1 MGFLDKLI
9 RSGYWR
15 GLNQPPD
22 LGSLTRYVVRD
33 IPCGTPNGAGVILLL
48 ESPNTI
54 EVSRGYPL
62 AGRSGADVT
71 SVLGPIA
78 GIPESPDDRAFGAV
92 LRAATLDD
100 RMKGFGVMNVSQ
112 LPVQSAAYP
121 YPVRRAFD
129 AILFNKFKTLRH
141 IGAVKRANRSGTR
154 QIKELLIED
163 LRDRIRLTRTGA
175 YFIPCG
181 RVADAFFEQANTTH
195 PRRRTDL
202 TVPHPSRGQWRHG
215 GNEKVLRRLRNEIRK
230 ELP

>member
-1 MGFLDKLI
+1 MVDACSSTIPVHRDTLAEIGLSFLDKLI

-33 IPCGTPNGAGVILLL
+33 IPCGTPSGAGVILLL

-78 GIPESPDDRAFGAV
+78 GIPESPDDRPFGAV
-92 LRAATLDD
+92 LQAATLDD
-100 RMKGFGVMNVSQ
+100 RMKGFGVINVSQ
-112 LPVQSAAYP
+112 LPMQSAAYP

-141 IGAVKRANRSGTR
+141 IWSGQACKPVRDPSNQGTVDRGSAGPDPIDENRR
-154 QIKELLIED
+154 V
-163 LRDRIRLTRTGA
+163 
-175 YFIPCG
+175 FHPVWPCC
-181 RVADAFFEQANTTH
+181 
-195 PRRRTDL
+195 
-202 TVPHPSRGQWRHG
+202 
-215 GNEKVLRRLRNEIRK
+215 
-230 ELP
+230 